1 MQAVPSAV
9 SAKTLRVAHDM
20 KETKARI
27 MNNVIVSPPVNDEF
41 IAYLHEFFSLE
52 DITWLR
58 AEYVTGILDWNLKVE
73 AVFQSLKEKGWAKG
87 SQGGFRVLA
96 GTWICSEL
104 KFTYHYYYLRSSSLR
119 YTGVCVQ

>member
-1 MQAVPSAV
+1 M
-9 SAKTLRVAHDM
+9 SAKPLEVARDM

-27 MNNVIVSPPVNDEF
+27 KNNVIASPPVNDEF
-41 IAYLHEFFSLE
+41 IAYLREFFSLE
-52 DITWLR
+52 DITWPR
-58 AEYVTGILDWNLKVE
+58 AEYVTGVLDQHLKVE

-87 SQGGFRVLA
+87 SRGRFRVPA

-119 YTGVCVQ
+119 YTGVCV